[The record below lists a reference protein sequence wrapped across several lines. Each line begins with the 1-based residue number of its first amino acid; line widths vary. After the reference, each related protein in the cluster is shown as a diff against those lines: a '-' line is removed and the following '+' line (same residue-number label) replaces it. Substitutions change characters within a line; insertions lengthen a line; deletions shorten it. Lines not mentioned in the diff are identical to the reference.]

1 MLRLGGYR
9 GWGSGM
15 RIGSRVSRMSTE
27 TATSNLIHNVSS
39 PSLDST
45 SIDSGVKT
53 HRLKYTSPLQRI
65 DTFSLIDRMKKT
77 GNLTQDQSIALM
89 DCFYDILNSKFQE
102 LGKSLVSQLQV
113 DIDSSMLKSRI
124 HEIRLELQTLS
135 NKNALEAKTLHEKSI
150 GELQTLFEKLR
161 DATDILQMDAKM
173 RLHFYKAENREELS
187 KIDSIY
193 RQGNGHL
200 TVTMSDIKTNV
211 ETVKLKAIYSFTV
224 VLMVMFV
231 MIIFERSLYKDKKVG

>member
-1 MLRLGGYR
+1 MISRISIPYR
-9 GWGSGM
+9 HIVRYLS
-15 RIGSRVSRMSTE
+15 IISQAPTIPESLKPIPTE
-27 TATSNLIHNVSS
+27 RSKYSS
-39 PSLDST
+39 PIPW
-45 SIDSGVKT
+45 IDSYSIIDSLQKSHKFT
-53 HRLKYTSPLQRI
+53 H
-65 DTFSLIDRMKKT
+65 
-77 GNLTQDQSIALM
+77 NQSIAIM
-89 DCFYDILNSKFQE
+89 HAFHDILDIKFRDAE
-102 LGKSLVSQLQV
+102 RNFVSQLQV

-135 NKNALEAKTLHEKSI
+135 NKNAIEAKTLNEKAI
-150 GELQTLFEKLR
+150 GETQTLFEKLR

-173 RLHFYKAENREELS
+173 RLHFFKTENREELS

-193 RQGNGHL
+193 HRGNGHL

-231 MIIFERSLYKDKKVG
+231 MIILERSIRKEREKTNQKHVDIIE